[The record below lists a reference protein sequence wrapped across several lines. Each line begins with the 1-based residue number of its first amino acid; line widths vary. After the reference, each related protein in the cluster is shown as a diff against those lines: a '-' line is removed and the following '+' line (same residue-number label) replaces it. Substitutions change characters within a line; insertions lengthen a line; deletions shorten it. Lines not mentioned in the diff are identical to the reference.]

1 MAEENKITAMKM
13 INGLLAKSY
22 KEAWEAKEKGIPVG
36 WSTSVFPQEIVECF
50 GLPLLYPE
58 NQAAGVA
65 AKKES
70 LSLQEKAES
79 RGYSIDLKISICLS
93 RILCVVAIIFVMKL

>member
-1 MAEENKITAMKM
+1 MIISKGGKMAEENKITAMKM

-50 GLPLLYPE
+50 GLP
-58 NQAAGVA
+58 
-65 AKKES
+65 
-70 LSLQEKAES
+70 
-79 RGYSIDLKISICLS
+79 
-93 RILCVVAIIFVMKL
+93 